1 MNGDLYYLA
10 AIAGKPLPCAKPARR
25 DTAGGGAGVLRA
37 RNVLLIVRP
46 AMDRSDPSSQADPAT
61 ADGPLAG
68 PLAGLACWVVP
79 DGKAGMDIQCLGL
92 AEPLGLPTEGT
103 HVTVRQTWR
112 GLPAGADRPPTA

>member
-37 RNVLLIVRP
+37 RNVMLIVRP

-68 PLAGLACWVVP
+68 PLAGLACWVVT
-79 DGKAGMDIQCLGL
+79 DGKAGMEIQCLGL
-92 AEPLGLPTEGT
+92 AEALRSEEHTSELQALMRNSFA
-103 HVTVRQTWR
+103 VFC
-112 GLPAGADRPPTA
+112 LKKKKK

>member
-37 RNVLLIVRP
+37 RNVMLIVRP

-68 PLAGLACWVVP
+68 PLAGLACWVVT
-79 DGKAGMDIQCLGL
+79 DGKAGLEIQCLGL
-92 AEPLGLPTEGT
+92 AEAPGLP
-103 HVTVRQTWR
+103 
-112 GLPAGADRPPTA
+112 PAGQRGSVLPEERRGGNRGGH

>member
-37 RNVLLIVRP
+37 RNVMLIVRP

-68 PLAGLACWVVP
+68 PLAGPIGRASCRDRVGQSVLISVV
-79 DGKAGMDIQCLGL
+79 AGIFKKKLKTL
-92 AEPLGLPTEGT
+92 IINTYT
-103 HVTVRQTWR
+103 R
-112 GLPAGADRPPTA
+112 